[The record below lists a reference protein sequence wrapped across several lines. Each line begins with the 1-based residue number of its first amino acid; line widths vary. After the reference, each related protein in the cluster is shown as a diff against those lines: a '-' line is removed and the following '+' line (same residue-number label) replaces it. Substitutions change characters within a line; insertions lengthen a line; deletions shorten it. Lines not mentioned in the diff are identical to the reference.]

1 MKKLIYS
8 GMMILSLAVF
18 MTSCAD
24 EAKTAADKV
33 AGAANTAVDATKDAA
48 NATANAA
55 KKAADA
61 VVPTGPLTT
70 MEFSESTFDF
80 GTVDEGEK
88 VSHTYS
94 FTNTG
99 KEPLI
104 ISNAK
109 GSCGCTVPQWPKE
122 PIAPG
127 AKGEVTVEFNS
138 KNKKGKRNQKVTLT
152 ANTEPA
158 QSFIYLTGEVTP
170 DPNAAPKATPNAA
183 QPKIQVNQ

>member
-8 GMMILSLAVF
+8 GMMILGFAVF

-24 EAKTAADKV
+24 EAKTAANKV
-33 AGAANTAVDATKDAA
+33 TDAAGTVASTTKDAA
-48 NATANAA
+48 SAAA
-55 KKAADA
+55 KTVGDAAKA
-61 VVPTGPLTT
+61 VVPTGPLTS
-70 MEFSESTFDF
+70 MEFGESTFDF

-88 VSHTYS
+88 VSHTYA
-94 FTNTG
+94 FINTG

-152 ANTEPA
+152 SNTEPA
-158 QSFIYLTGEVTP
+158 QTFIYLTGEVTP
-170 DPNAAPKATPNAA
+170 DPNAKPPATPNAA